1 MESFVSNR
9 ITEIKKEFLSLPEV
23 IRIQELEK
31 YIDNNASINN
41 KLNELK
47 EKQKQMVNAKEYN
60 QLNQYKIYLDE
71 YNNLKSE
78 LLDLPFVEEY
88 LELLEIVNEKLT
100 GLTNEIEYKLNKAIN
115 GTRN

>member
-1 MESFVSNR
+1 MSNR

-31 YIDNNASINN
+31 YIDNNVSINN

-71 YNNLKSE
+71 YNSLKSE

-100 GLTNEIEYKLNKAIN
+100 SLTNEIEYRLNKAIN
-115 GTRN
+115 GTQN

>member
-1 MESFVSNR
+1 MSNR
-9 ITEIKKEFLSLPEV
+9 ITEIKKEFLLLPEV

-31 YIDNNASINN
+31 YIDNSGAINN
-41 KLNELK
+41 KLTELK

-71 YNNLKSE
+71 YNKLKTE

-100 GLTNEIEYKLNKAIN
+100 GLTNEIEYKLNKVIN

>member
-1 MESFVSNR
+1 MSNR

-23 IRIQELEK
+23 IRIQELER

-71 YNNLKSE
+71 YNSLKSE

-115 GTRN
+115 GTQN

>member
-1 MESFVSNR
+1 MSNR
-9 ITEIKKEFLSLPEV
+9 ITEIKKEFLLLPEV

-31 YIDNNASINN
+31 YIDNNTSINN

>member
-1 MESFVSNR
+1 MSNR
-9 ITEIKKEFLSLPEV
+9 ITEIKKEFLLLPEV

-60 QLNQYKIYLDE
+60 RLNQYKIYLDE

>member
-1 MESFVSNR
+1 MSNR

-23 IRIQELEK
+23 IRIQELER

-100 GLTNEIEYKLNKAIN
+100 GLTNKIEYKLNKAIN

>member
-1 MESFVSNR
+1 MSNR

-23 IRIQELEK
+23 IRIQELER

-115 GTRN
+115 GTQN

>member
-1 MESFVSNR
+1 MSNR

-88 LELLEIVNEKLT
+88 LELLEIVNEMLT
-100 GLTNEIEYKLNKAIN
+100 GLTNEIEYKLNKSIN

>member
-1 MESFVSNR
+1 MSNR
-9 ITEIKKEFLSLPEV
+9 ITEIKKEFLLLPEV

-31 YIDNNASINN
+31 YIDNSGAINN

-71 YNNLKSE
+71 YNKLKTE

-100 GLTNEIEYKLNKAIN
+100 GLTNEIEYKLNKVIN